1 MTLSA
6 EAKKLKSR
14 LLRDYAIEDE
24 AGTVI
29 LRVALEAFDRMREAQ
44 KSVNDDGLTTS
55 DRFGQVK
62 AHPML
67 AVERDSRI
75 AFLGALA
82 RLHLDFEPLAEV
94 GRPTGGGK
102 SRRND
107 TD

>member
-1 MTLSA
+1 MSLSP
-6 EAKKLKSR
+6 EAKKLKSK

-29 LRVALEAFDRMREAQ
+29 LQIAMEAFDRMRQAQ
-44 KSVNDDGLTTS
+44 KAVDDEGLTTS

-67 AVERDSRI
+67 ATERDSRV

-82 RLHLDFEPLAEV
+82 RLHLDFEPLGEV

-102 SRRND
+102 SRNRD
-107 TD
+107 V